1 MHLYIY
7 VQLSFKKCVQTNTA
21 LLTFKMPPVSCSIDT
36 PYVRDERWN
45 AAKLEQDSSHFYW
58 LRSAIVEA
66 FKTRTTLSTVPVHVH
81 HRSSSAIL
89 QSPPGYWPAVGRSN
103 RTLIGL
109 IDIAPHYY
117 RQLAMDILK
126 DKKDNKDW
134 TGGGGFRKFVFSK
147 RKMVKSGLE
156 GNYRVISDVYN
167 EF

>member
-1 MHLYIY
+1 MHVTCIY

-89 QSPPGYWPAVGRSN
+89 QNPPGYWPAVGRSN

-109 IDIAPHYY
+109 IDIAPYYY
-117 RQLAMDILK
+117 RQLAMESVDLRTYRKIYFI
-126 DKKDNKDW
+126 KKIKIEL
-134 TGGGGFRKFVFSK
+134 GGGGSGNLESKAVRKA
-147 RKMVKSGLE
+147 
-156 GNYRVISDVYN
+156 IIA
-167 EF
+167 

>member
-1 MHLYIY
+1 M
-7 VQLSFKKCVQTNTA
+7 CTA
-21 LLTFKMPPVSCSIDT
+21 QLTFKMPPVSCSIDT
-36 PYVRDERWN
+36 PYDRDERWN

-89 QSPPGYWPAVGRSN
+89 QNPPGYWPAVGRSN

-109 IDIAPHYY
+109 FDIAPYYY
-117 RQLAMDILK
+117 RRLDLRKYRKIIFWKIKTIIKIEL
-126 DKKDNKDW
+126 
-134 TGGGGFRKFVFSK
+134 GGVPEKFVFSK
-147 RKMVKSGLE
+147 RKMVKRGLE